1 MNKVAKWLKKY
12 FIPGEHNDHKPHML
26 RTEVAMFFFA
36 VILLV
41 EVVFLLQVAILHSN
55 TGYFAQVLPSVIA
68 GLTNDNRQVD
78 NLPGLRVNEVLQ
90 RAAQMK
96 ADDMAQKGYFA
107 HNSPDGITPW
117 HWIDEAGYAYEYAG
131 ENLAINFID
140 SSDVNKAWMDS
151 PAHRKNILNANFT
164 EIGIA
169 TANGVYEGK
178 ETTFIVQVFGRPAK
192 KAEEKKPI
200 VAVSAQENGKEDGQ
214 PVVAPLVLGV
224 VLRPEEPQ
232 DFQALVGARPAV
244 QAGRAGGNELR
255 GGLGA
260 TAYWGG
266 A

>member
-214 PVVAPLVLGV
+214 PVVAP
-224 VLRPEEPQ
+224 EE
-232 DFQALVGARPAV
+232 DKEVTI
-244 QAGRAGGNELR
+244 GRILKI
-255 GGLGA
+255 
-260 TAYWGG
+260 YHY
-266 A
+266 